1 MNTTDLKYTR
11 IGAQLQPIGY
21 LPPDGYNRSMTIKG
35 VIFDLGSTLI
45 EYRGEWRAVLKGQIG
60 SVLDYLRANGLTL
73 PAEFEPRYEA
83 LIDQFYTR
91 GQQDWIEFTAEY
103 TLQYALTECGLLDQ
117 PADLIRG
124 ALAAGFAEGEKLWQP
139 FPDVYDTLDTLK
151 AHGYKLGIVS
161 NARDAANVERL
172 IDQAQLRPWFNPI
185 VISANAGVR
194 KPHPR
199 IFKGVLDAW
208 QLKSD
213 EVVMVGDMLG
223 ADVLGAHNAGL
234 RGIWA
239 TMQAERGANEAHQ
252 YTIVPDG
259 VIKSLSEL
267 PELLRQWDSEIVQ
280 KSGSSIVG

>member
-1 MNTTDLKYTR
+1 
-11 IGAQLQPIGY
+11 
-21 LPPDGYNRSMTIKG
+21 MTIKG

-45 EYRGEWRAVLKGQIG
+45 EYRGEWRTVLKGQIG
-60 SVLDYLRANGLTL
+60 SVVDSLRAAGLTL
-73 PAEFEPRYEA
+73 PPEFEPRYEA

-103 TLQYALTECGLLDQ
+103 TLQYALTDCGLPDQ
-117 PADLIRG
+117 PADVIRG
-124 ALAAGFAEGEKLWQP
+124 ALAAGFAEGEKLWVP
-139 FPDVYDTLDTLK
+139 FADVYDTLDTL
-151 AHGYKLGIVS
+151 AARGYQLAIVS

-208 QLKSD
+208 QLKPD

-223 ADVLGAHNAGL
+223 ADVLGAHNANM

-252 YTIVPDG
+252 HTIVPDG
-259 VIKSLSEL
+259 VIKNLAEL
-267 PELLRQWDSEIVQ
+267 PALLKKLDSEV
-280 KSGSSIVG
+280 VR